1 MFSLT
6 INALNVRNAADWG
19 LTATQLLVFAYIYQQ
34 AEGQKWKP
42 IHVPIESILA
52 DLPLARET
60 PETIEQVYRDLG
72 VKQLL
77 VYNMSRVFD
86 NVMLT
91 TKGAK
96 WAKFSY
102 PQQELRA

>member
-6 INALNVRNAADWG
+6 INSLNLRNAADWG
-19 LTATQLLVFAYIYQQ
+19 LTATQLLVFAYIYEQ

-42 IHVPIESILA
+42 TDVPIESVLA
-52 DLPLARET
+52 AFPLAKET
-60 PETIEQVYRDLG
+60 PETIAQVYQDFG
-72 VKQLL
+72 KKQLI
-77 VYNMSRVFD
+77 VYNIGGFFSR
-86 NVMLT
+86 VMLT

-102 PQQELRA
+102 PQEVRA

>member
-6 INALNVRNAADWG
+6 INALNLRNAADWE

-34 AEGQKWKP
+34 AEGLKWKP
-42 IHVPIESILA
+42 THVPIESVLKDLA
-52 DLPLARET
+52 LAQET
-60 PETIEQVYRDLG
+60 PESIEQIYRDLG
-72 VKQLL
+72 RKQLL

-102 PQQELRA
+102 PQRELRA